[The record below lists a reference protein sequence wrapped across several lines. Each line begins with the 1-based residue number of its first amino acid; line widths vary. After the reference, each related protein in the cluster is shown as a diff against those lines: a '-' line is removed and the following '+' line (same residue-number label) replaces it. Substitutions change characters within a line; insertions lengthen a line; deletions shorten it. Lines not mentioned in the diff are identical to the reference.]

1 VLFSLNVFMRWS
13 KTAAKVDVFREKRKV
28 KPYFRAVFTRVAASC
43 HKWLF
48 VTAVF
53 LAGMQ
58 ACTPPEGRS
67 YHAEAEP
74 PQPVH
79 PLVKGPIECLF
90 IEYGLV
96 AIQDHPSLLTSLAYT
111 DTANFM
117 GMDMYGR
124 LNTLYLHPEV
134 ALKLTRV
141 LDSLA
146 VVHPDLRLV
155 VYDGARPHHI
165 QQLMWDSLD
174 LPLHLKTRFLAH
186 PDKVSLH
193 NYGAAV
199 DVTLASANG
208 IVLDMGTDYDD
219 PSLLSYPSLHYDHY
233 KQGLLSRT
241 QLDNREL
248 LNELMYAAG
257 FTRIDSEWWHFN
269 ACTRAYAAA
278 HYTLIP

>member
-1 VLFSLNVFMRWS
+1 ML
-13 KTAAKVDVFREKRKV
+13 
-28 KPYFRAVFTRVAASC
+28 
-43 HKWLF
+43 LF

-58 ACTPPEGRS
+58 ACSSPEGHS
-67 YHAEAEP
+67 YQVEAEP
-74 PQPVH
+74 PAPVH
-79 PLVKGPIECLF
+79 PVVIGPIERLF

-96 AIQDHPSLLTSLAYT
+96 AVNDHPSLLTSLAYS

-124 LNTLYLHPEV
+124 LHTLYLHPEV
-134 ALKLTRV
+134 AMKLTRV

-146 VVHPDLRLV
+146 VTHPDLRLV

-193 NYGAAV
+193 NYAAAV
-199 DVTLASANG
+199 DVTLANAHRA
-208 IVLDMGTDYDD
+208 VLDMGTDYDD

-233 KQGLLSRT
+233 KQGLLNRT

-248 LNELMYAAG
+248 LHMLMSEAG
-257 FTRIDSEWWHFN
+257 FTRIYSEWWHFN
-269 ACTRAYAAA
+269 ACTRAYAAE
-278 HYTLIP
+278 HYKLIP